1 MTYAWPCIQDLHDLE
16 PLTSVHQYPGGSV
29 RFVTSIETAAP
40 SNSPLSEDTI
50 SRLIAL
56 WVVQRLD
63 GDDLRES
70 CEYLVD
76 NFVWR
81 NKKLSQSGSKPL
93 KMLAA
98 AKKGLK
104 ITKAKP
110 VTLEE

>member
-1 MTYAWPCIQDLHDLE
+1 MTYAWPCIRDLHDLD
-16 PLTSVHQYPGGSV
+16 PLTSVHEQAGGAV

-40 SNSPLSEDTI
+40 EDAPLSEDTI

-63 GDDLRES
+63 GDDLQES

-81 NKKLSQSGSKPL
+81 NKKLNQPTSKPL

-98 AKKGLK
+98 AKNGLT

-110 VTLEE
+110 ITLEE